1 MNIAYRCLQALAK
14 KCDVYMVLGN
24 HDLFNKN
31 STDVNSIN
39 IFRDNAR
46 VHVIDKPIEVELNAK
61 KALLVP
67 WLSDLSNFKPESYD
81 FLFGHFDISSKFLV
95 SSYIQEHS
103 RAKEASSNVASSI
116 DGDSSLESSS
126 STSSKPEDFLGSF
139 IELAKKKGTIFAG
152 HIHQHKEMA
161 VKGRK
166 FIFVGSPYE
175 QNLGDIGCKCGFYE
189 IDELG
194 NYSFFEIDGIPKH
207 VQFKSS
213 SIMKVGVDAFD
224 FSAAKGN
231 IVQKVYDADIS
242 LEDDLRVNQK
252 IASFKP
258 YEELL
263 PDYQVALDFTKEDV
277 EHQDNLVKML
287 KKSKLDYIESY
298 INQLEDSALNSANID
313 KTKLFNIMKNYY
325 NTAVGED

>member
-1 MNIAYRCLQALAK
+1 MNIAYKCLQALAK

-126 STSSKPEDFLGSF
+126 STRS
-139 IELAKKKGTIFAG
+139 
-152 HIHQHKEMA
+152 
-161 VKGRK
+161 
-166 FIFVGSPYE
+166 
-175 QNLGDIGCKCGFYE
+175 
-189 IDELG
+189 
-194 NYSFFEIDGIPKH
+194 
-207 VQFKSS
+207 
-213 SIMKVGVDAFD
+213 
-224 FSAAKGN
+224 
-231 IVQKVYDADIS
+231 QKTS
-242 LEDDLRVNQK
+242 
-252 IASFKP
+252 
-258 YEELL
+258 
-263 PDYQVALDFTKEDV
+263 
-277 EHQDNLVKML
+277 
-287 KKSKLDYIESY
+287 
-298 INQLEDSALNSANID
+298 
-313 KTKLFNIMKNYY
+313 
-325 NTAVGED
+325 